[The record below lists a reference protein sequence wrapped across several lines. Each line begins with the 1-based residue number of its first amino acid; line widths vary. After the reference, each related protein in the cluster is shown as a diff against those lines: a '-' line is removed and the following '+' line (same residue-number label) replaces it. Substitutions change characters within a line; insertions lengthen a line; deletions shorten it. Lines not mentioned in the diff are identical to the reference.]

1 LSARNLTS
9 LQRGPEGGV
18 GHTDSA
24 AMTFG
29 NGHGSMTLWTNASDG
44 ATVLSLGPCADD
56 GMSTVDTKVEV
67 AQEHG

>member
-1 LSARNLTS
+1 
-9 LQRGPEGGV
+9 
-18 GHTDSA
+18 
-24 AMTFG
+24 MTLG

-44 ATVLSLGPCADD
+44 ATVLSLGPLADD